1 MFSNRKAAGLATQIT
16 SPYPFVV
23 VCLFI
28 FDSFIISHH
37 SACRLRPC
45 ALQSETIWRASAYK
59 FYSFMTFRERGGCS
73 DVSSFPGLRT
83 KALMTLI
90 SASFSKPPTPKPPM
104 YPSFSSESEN
114 TRSPVSSDFALEIM
128 VSIIKT

>member
-16 SPYPFVV
+16 SRAPFVV

-73 DVSSFPGLRT
+73 DVSSFPGLRA

-90 SASFSKPPTPKPPM
+90 SASFPKTSPPPP
-104 YPSFSSESEN
+104 N
-114 TRSPVSSDFALEIM
+114 HRCILAFAL
-128 VSIIKT
+128 SQKTPEVLFLQILLWKSCLV

>member
-1 MFSNRKAAGLATQIT
+1 MFSNRKAAEVAMQIIY
-16 SPYPFVV
+16 PFPFVV

-73 DVSSFPGLRT
+73 DVSSFPGLRA

-90 SASFSKPPTPKPPM
+90 SASFPKSSPP
-104 YPSFSSESEN
+104 N
-114 TRSPVSSDFALEIM
+114 HHCILAFAL
-128 VSIIKT
+128 SQKTTEVLFLQILLWKSCLV

>member
-1 MFSNRKAAGLATQIT
+1 MFSNRKAAALATQTT
-16 SPYPFVV
+16 SPSPFVV

-28 FDSFIISHH
+28 FDSFIISHR

-73 DVSSFPGLRT
+73 DVSSFPGLRA

-90 SASFSKPPTPKPPM
+90 SASFPKTSSLPPPQT
-104 YPSFSSESEN
+104 
-114 TRSPVSSDFALEIM
+114 TDVS
-128 VSIIKT
+128 

>member
-16 SPYPFVV
+16 SPSPFVV

-37 SACRLRPC
+37 SACCLRPC

-73 DVSSFPGLRT
+73 DVSSFPGLRA

-90 SASFSKPPTPKPPM
+90 SASFPK
-104 YPSFSSESEN
+104 
-114 TRSPVSSDFALEIM
+114 TSPQQTTDVS
-128 VSIIKT
+128 